1 MKRGYLN
8 ICLTMPFTSVTSKI
22 DSQGGSSFFSK
33 CLKFDVDFKNGQT
46 NGNMVLV
53 FQIVAFD
60 IVPADSKYYKEN
72 TCHPEIMF

>member
-1 MKRGYLN
+1 
-8 ICLTMPFTSVTSKI
+8 MPFTSVTSKI

-53 FQIVAFD
+53 F
-60 IVPADSKYYKEN
+60 
-72 TCHPEIMF
+72 